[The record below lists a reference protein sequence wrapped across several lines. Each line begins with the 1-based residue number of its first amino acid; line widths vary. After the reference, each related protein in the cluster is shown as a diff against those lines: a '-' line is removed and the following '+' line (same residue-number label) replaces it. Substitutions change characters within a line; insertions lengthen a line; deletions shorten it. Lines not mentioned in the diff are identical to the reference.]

1 MLDVCAPIKASRAK
15 GREVSCPTTGFAQ
28 LFGDGAVPDVSSR
41 VGQTIAR
48 GRLLDNALFDKH
60 GGRTRYQ
67 QVGVQPFDA
76 AIRFLE
82 QVESSGAFTILA
94 QSYEDEFWAHF
105 GEATGAGSS
114 RRGRRRRT
122 PTPGQRAWEPDSCQ
136 TDIARRSSAVE

>member
-1 MLDVCAPIKASRAK
+1 M
-15 GREVSCPTTGFAQ
+15 
-28 LFGDGAVPDVSSR
+28 
-41 VGQTIAR
+41 
-48 GRLLDNALFDKH
+48 LDNALFDKH

-76 AIRFLE
+76 AIRFLG

-114 RRGRRRRT
+114 PEGKAAAAAGSASLGTGLVPDGHCPQEFRRRVVLDVLF
-122 PTPGQRAWEPDSCQ
+122 GRAEL
-136 TDIARRSSAVE
+136 TLARVMPLLEILVVREYSGSTNWIEARHAG